1 MINYREVGDN
11 NEKMGITRK
20 ILYKLPDWFGVEDY
34 IEDYIKDSVN
44 SRIYAAYESEDDPI
58 GFISVKCHNQYSAE
72 VYVMGILP
80 EYHRKGVGTAMIK
93 IVEDYLIQ
101 QNYKFLM
108 VKTLSESSNDPWYS
122 MTRKF
127 YCAAGFYPLEEIK
140 EIWGENE
147 PCLIMIKQLEGIL
160 SKESLP

>member
-1 MINYREVGDN
+1 MIDYKEVRDN
-11 NEKMGITRK
+11 NEKKDITRK

-44 SRIYAAYESEDDPI
+44 SLLYAAYESENNPI

-72 VYVMGILP
+72 IYVMGILE
-80 EYHRKGVGTAMIK
+80 EYHRKKIGTALIE
-93 IVEDYLIQ
+93 IVEDYLIL

-108 VKTLSESSNDPWYS
+108 VKTLSESSGDPWYS

-127 YCAAGFYPLEEIK
+127 YRAAGFYPLEEIK

-147 PCLIMIKQLEGIL
+147 PCLIMIKHL
-160 SKESLP
+160 